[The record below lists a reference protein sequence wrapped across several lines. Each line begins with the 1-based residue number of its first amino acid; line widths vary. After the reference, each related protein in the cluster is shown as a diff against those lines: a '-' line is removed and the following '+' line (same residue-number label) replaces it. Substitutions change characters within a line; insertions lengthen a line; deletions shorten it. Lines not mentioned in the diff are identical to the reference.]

1 MGRRKRRNS
10 GRGCGRTR
18 AHRPATSGR
27 AFATSTAGS
36 PTSNNITPAT
46 TAGSPTKSTRCVELS
61 WNGNRETRSVESRVG
76 KECVSTCRY
85 RWLPHHEVKKLTT
98 TIFIIALHKHLYKIL
113 FNTI

>member
-61 WNGNRETRSVESRVG
+61 WNGNREGSVEHNLNSITNAHLV
-76 KECVSTCRY
+76 CRLLLEQKKKRHY
-85 RWLPHHEVKKLTT
+85 RSTT
-98 TIFIIALHKHLYKIL
+98 TSPHTYKPTTL
-113 FNTI
+113 